1 MITLCSILVEFYC
14 EYFKDAGDQ
23 HRCIDYTFNKEE
35 SKFVLTVRGSDWKT
49 PPSHIS
55 AQLAPA
61 PSKNVLLLQEKVP
74 VALDFCKGI
83 GYKETSKINFM
94 KQSQAEAKN
103 DALYKAWIL
112 LDNFGCSQLLKP
124 LTCSVYAPAYLDGY
138 KTSLPP
144 CRSLCQT
151 AERQCSKFTPFMS
164 KMFNKGKRRLQLF
177 IDR

>member
-1 MITLCSILVEFYC
+1 M
-14 EYFKDAGDQ
+14 
-23 HRCIDYTFNKEE
+23 
-35 SKFVLTVRGSDWKT
+35 RGSDWET

-55 AQLAPA
+55 AQLAAA
-61 PSKNVLLLQEKVP
+61 PLKNVLLLPEKVT

-103 DALYKAWIL
+103 DSLFKVWIL
-112 LDNFGCSQLLKP
+112 SDNFGCSQLLKP
-124 LTCSVYAPAYLDGY
+124 LTVYSPSYLDGY

-151 AERQCSKFTPFMS
+151 AEKQWTKFIYF
-164 KMFNKGKRRLQLF
+164 LY
-177 IDR
+177 I